1 MKIVRLYLTG
11 VITSDAATI
20 EESNAEVAGRVDEAK
35 KLSREFVKALAG
47 AGVKVESAAGTFEP
61 RPGAHGAVDGV
72 DFLADP
78 APPAEAPAPVADGA
92 ATEAPAPSI

>member
-47 AGVKVESAAGTFEP
+47 AGVKVDHAGGNFEP

-78 APPAEAPAPVADGA
+78 APPAEAPVADGA
-92 ATEAPAPSI
+92 VTEAPAPSI